1 MPEQPPLVL
10 IEWVDSGQPIPDW
23 QWLDGLERR
32 RAHRCVSVG
41 FLVQDDEQ
49 TKVIA
54 PNLGASGGNDEW
66 DQASGL
72 ITIPSLAVTKLER
85 LTFSTASKAPC
96 DRGAALVPMQQAS

>member
-10 IEWVDSGQPIPDW
+10 VEWLDSGQPIPSW
-23 QWLDGLERR
+23 QWLDTLESRR
-32 RAHRCVSVG
+32 PHRCVSVG

-54 PNLGASGGNDEW
+54 PNLGASGGDDEW

-72 ITIPSLAVTKLER
+72 ITIPTSAITKIER
-85 LTFSTASKAPC
+85 LTSSLAQAC
-96 DRGAALVPMQQAS
+96 RDAA